1 MYPLPLC
8 SPYLPSYPPQ
18 LPPFY
23 FPTLLYLHTFSND
36 FLFHPNAPIHI
47 VYQPCPPTPHFC
59 FFGPFLAIPLLPVP
73 SPTIQYLLQ
82 LISKA
87 FYPLLDP
94 SYPPTPACPPP
105 APIFTFLNNLWTLF
119 CMNFCSY
126 LHIHV
131 HTLCVVLNTRY
142 LTAFFGCYQLPG

>member
-8 SPYLPSYPPQ
+8 SPYLPPYLPSYPPQ

-47 VYQPCPPTPHFC
+47 VYQPCPPTPHFR
-59 FFGPFLAIPLLPVP
+59 FFGPFLAAPLLPVP
-73 SPTIQYLLQ
+73 PPTIQCLLQ

-94 SYPPTPACPPP
+94 SYPPTPACPPCP
-105 APIFTFLNNLWTLF
+105 HFRFSEQFMNAFLHEFLF
-119 CMNFCSY
+119 LSTYTCTYIMCSVEY
-126 LHIHV
+126 
-131 HTLCVVLNTRY
+131 
-142 LTAFFGCYQLPG
+142 